1 MKFFKFIKNYISI
14 EDFMSFTRSIVKD
27 PKKFIEDLVK
37 DDVIVHRP
45 DIIRK
50 IELDDD
56 FANLKVGEFI
66 SYHFTK
72 GNNPIKKLVDFYKL
86 YNKSIIPAA
95 GRQSLFLYMDSD
107 FNSNSQLNFRCY
119 FDSKICEVTGN
130 FKSISFEQI
139 PLHFNTNIN
148 FSEKKIVH
156 LGS

>member
-1 MKFFKFIKNYISI
+1 MKKEILSFLKNFSMEEFSQLLISI
-14 EDFMSFTRSIVKD
+14 EKD
-27 PKKFIEDLVK
+27 PKKFIKDLVK

-45 DIIRK
+45 DIVSK

-72 GNNPIKKLVDFYKL
+72 GNNPVKKLVDFYKL

-95 GRQSLFLYMDSD
+95 GF
-107 FNSNSQLNFRCY
+107 
-119 FDSKICEVTGN
+119 ITGN

-139 PLHFNTNIN
+139 PEHPIAKIN
-148 FSEKKIVH
+148 FSEKKNVTIKAKNNVIE
-156 LGS
+156 LSL